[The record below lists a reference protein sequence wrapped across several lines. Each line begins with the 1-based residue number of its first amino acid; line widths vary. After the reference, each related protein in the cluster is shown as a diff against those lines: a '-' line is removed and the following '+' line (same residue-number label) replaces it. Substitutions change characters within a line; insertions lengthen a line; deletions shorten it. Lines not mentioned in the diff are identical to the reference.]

1 MAKLSTGVEWLIQN
15 QKIRPPKKI
24 VSETNLIPAPEMGE
38 VGDRMIEMGADRVEV
53 HHIRP
58 SKKRGNG

>member
-1 MAKLSTGVEWLIQN
+1 MSKLSPGLEFLISR
-15 QKIRPPKKI
+15 QKGRPSKKI

-38 VGDRMIEMGADRVEV
+38 AGDRMIEMGADRVEV